1 MERMLRIYPAYFD
14 VTNPE
19 FEHAIF
25 GLNVS
30 DHDIKLGYNSKFYT
44 IKPGQIFETD
54 DPVANILLP
63 QGYSYDFVEIK
74 NASGRSTAGEKVNEQ
89 QALAFFPTYEEAEQH
104 YRELKPAKPAPK
116 KYTADGIAKLGAPTL
131 RTIID
136 NLGIEQPPEDTD
148 NSQLRAYILAEQGE

>member
-1 MERMLRIYPAYFD
+1 MLRIYPAYFD

-25 GLNVS
+25 GLNIS

-63 QGYSYDFVEIK
+63 QGYSYDFIEIK

-89 QALAFFPTYEEAEQH
+89 QALAFFPTYEEAKAAYES
-104 YRELKPAKPAPK
+104 LNPAKPTAK
-116 KYTADGIAKLGAPTL
+116 KYTADGISKLGAPTL